1 MNFEITGLNAF
12 MLVALCLPGFFLTK
26 ANVLKEE
33 HIKGFAVFLLYVCS
47 PALSIYSFQQAECN
61 MEILINI
68 GILLLVT
75 TFMQVLIMGIGF
87 LINIK
92 TYKIDG
98 ASRVATVAAAFGNV
112 GFFGVPILQALLP
125 DHPEA
130 MVYSAVMS
138 VMMNLIG
145 WTLGMFMMS
154 GDRKHVSVK
163 NFLINPTTLCLLI
176 ALPLFFTNTSF
187 PKPVMNFVEFFSKM
201 STPTAMTVLG
211 MRLAFVKFRDLMDY
225 RQVVAIFLKL
235 IALPLITFG
244 IMYALPVDETL
255 KISTY
260 ILSCMPPAA
269 ITLNFAELSNTSP
282 KTAANIVVVGSLLV
296 AITLPVL
303 LLDRKSV
310 V

>member
-1 MNFEITGLNAF
+1 MNFEITGLNAL

-26 ANVLKEE
+26 ANVLKEG

-176 ALPLFFTNTSF
+176 ALPLFFTNTSL

-211 MRLAFVKFRDLMDY
+211 MRLAFVKFSDLMDY

-303 LLDRKSV
+303 LLIA
-310 V
+310 

>member
-1 MNFEITGLNAF
+1 

-47 PALSIYSFQQAECN
+47 PALSIYSFQQSECN

-154 GDRKHVSVK
+154 GDRKHISVK

-176 ALPLFFTNTSF
+176 ALPLFFTNTSL

-303 LLDRKSV
+303 LLIA
-310 V
+310 

>member
-1 MNFEITGLNAF
+1 MNFEITGLNAL

-75 TFMQVLIMGIGF
+75 TFMQVMIMGIGF

-176 ALPLFFTNTSF
+176 ALPLFFTNTSL

-303 LLDRKSV
+303 LLIA
-310 V
+310 

>member
-1 MNFEITGLNAF
+1 MNFEITGLNAL

-176 ALPLFFTNTSF
+176 ALPLFFTNTSL

-211 MRLAFVKFRDLMDY
+211 MRLAFVKFKDLMDY

-303 LLDRKSV
+303 LLIA
-310 V
+310 

>member
-1 MNFEITGLNAF
+1 MNFEITGLNAL
-12 MLVALCLPGFFLTK
+12 MLLALCLPGFFLTK

-98 ASRVATVAAAFGNV
+98 ASRVATVAGAFGNV

-176 ALPLFFTNTSF
+176 ALPLFFTNTSL

-303 LLDRKSV
+303 LLIA
-310 V
+310 

>member
-1 MNFEITGLNAF
+1 MNFEITGLNAL

-47 PALSIYSFQQAECN
+47 PALSIYSFQQSECN
-61 MEILINI
+61 REILINI

-112 GFFGVPILQALLP
+112 GFVGVPILQALLP

-176 ALPLFFTNTSF
+176 ALPLFFTNTSL

-303 LLDRKSV
+303 LLIA
-310 V
+310 

>member
-1 MNFEITGLNAF
+1 MNFEITGLNAL

-47 PALSIYSFQQAECN
+47 PALSIYSFQQSECN

-303 LLDRKSV
+303 LLIA
-310 V
+310 

>member
-1 MNFEITGLNAF
+1 

-176 ALPLFFTNTSF
+176 ALPLFFTNTSL
-187 PKPVMNFVEFFSKM
+187 PKPVMNVVEFFSKM

-303 LLDRKSV
+303 LLIA
-310 V
+310 

>member
-1 MNFEITGLNAF
+1 

-33 HIKGFAVFLLYVCS
+33 HINGFAVFLLYVCS

-176 ALPLFFTNTSF
+176 ALPLFFTNTSL

-303 LLDRKSV
+303 LLIA
-310 V
+310 

>member
-1 MNFEITGLNAF
+1 

-33 HIKGFAVFLLYVCS
+33 HIRGFAVFLLYVCS

-176 ALPLFFTNTSF
+176 ALPLFFTNTSL

-303 LLDRKSV
+303 LLIA
-310 V
+310 

>member
-1 MNFEITGLNAF
+1 MNFEITGLNAL

-33 HIKGFAVFLLYVCS
+33 HIKGFAVFLLYMCS
-47 PALSIYSFQQAECN
+47 PALSIYSFQQSECN

-176 ALPLFFTNTSF
+176 ALPLFFTNTSL

-303 LLDRKSV
+303 LLIA
-310 V
+310 

>member
-1 MNFEITGLNAF
+1 MNFEITGLNAL

-269 ITLNFAELSNTSP
+269 ITLNFAEFSNTSP

-303 LLDRKSV
+303 LLIA
-310 V
+310 

>member
-1 MNFEITGLNAF
+1 

-47 PALSIYSFQQAECN
+47 PALSIYSFQQSECN
-61 MEILINI
+61 REILINI

-176 ALPLFFTNTSF
+176 ALPLFFTNTSL

-211 MRLAFVKFRDLMDY
+211 MRLAFVKVRDLMDY

-303 LLDRKSV
+303 LLIA
-310 V
+310 

>member
-1 MNFEITGLNAF
+1 

-47 PALSIYSFQQAECN
+47 PALSIYSFQQSECN
-61 MEILINI
+61 REILINI

-176 ALPLFFTNTSF
+176 ALPLFFTNTSL

-260 ILSCMPPAA
+260 ILLCMPPAA

-303 LLDRKSV
+303 LLIA
-310 V
+310 

>member
-1 MNFEITGLNAF
+1 

-26 ANVLKEE
+26 ANMLKEE

-303 LLDRKSV
+303 LLIV
-310 V
+310 

>member
-1 MNFEITGLNAF
+1 

-61 MEILINI
+61 SEILINI

-130 MVYSAVMS
+130 IVYSAVMS

-211 MRLAFVKFRDLMDY
+211 MRLAFVKFKDLMDY

-303 LLDRKSV
+303 LLIA
-310 V
+310 